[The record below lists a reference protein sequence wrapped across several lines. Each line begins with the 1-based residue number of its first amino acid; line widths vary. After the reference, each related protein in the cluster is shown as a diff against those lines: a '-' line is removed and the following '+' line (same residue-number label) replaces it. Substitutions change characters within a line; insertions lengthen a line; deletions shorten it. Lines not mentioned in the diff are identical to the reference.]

1 MLTVAVSEHELEAV
15 LDAGELSCPVCSGRL
30 SRWGFARGR
39 QVRML
44 SGARSARPRR
54 VLCDG
59 CGRTHVLCPA
69 WSVPR
74 RRDGAE
80 VIGEALRQAAQGAGH
95 RAIAQ
100 RLGRAPGTVRGW
112 LRAARARSELLR
124 CSAARW
130 AAALDPELGRVQP
143 AGSSLGDAVE
153 ALAIAVRAWTL
164 RFGREHAGG
173 WERAVWLTGGLLSG
187 VPPPPR

>member
-59 CGRTHVLCPA
+59 CGRTH
-69 WSVPR
+69 SR
-74 RRDGAE
+74 RARRGAFR
-80 VIGEALRQAAQGAGH
+80 AGA
-95 RAIAQ
+95 
-100 RLGRAPGTVRGW
+100 TVR
-112 LRAARARSELLR
+112 R
-124 CSAARW
+124 
-130 AAALDPELGRVQP
+130 
-143 AGSSLGDAVE
+143 
-153 ALAIAVRAWTL
+153 
-164 RFGREHAGG
+164 
-173 WERAVWLTGGLLSG
+173 
-187 VPPPPR
+187 